1 MTSQVVFTL
10 DSKIKAKAMK
20 RAREQGVPFA
30 SYLRQA
36 SEDFAEGKSG
46 LGIIHTETP
55 NAKTAKILRE
65 ALDDIKHNRT
75 HKFSPAFTDI
85 KDMQRWM
92 KGNK

>member
-20 RAREQGVPFA
+20 RAKEAGEPLA

-36 SEDFAEGKSG
+36 SEDFAEGKSS
-46 LGIIHTETP
+46 LGIVREIP

-75 HKFSPAFTDI
+75 HKFSPVFTNAQDAI
-85 KDMQRWM
+85 AWLKA
-92 KGNK
+92 K